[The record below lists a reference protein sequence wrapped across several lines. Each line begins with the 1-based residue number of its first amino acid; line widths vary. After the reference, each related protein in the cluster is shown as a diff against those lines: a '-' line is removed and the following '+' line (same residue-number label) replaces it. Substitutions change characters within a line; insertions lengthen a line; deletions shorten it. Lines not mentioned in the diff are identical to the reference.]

1 MAVTPVSSPPP
12 SPLPLVELGLWR
24 WAFDCLFIL
33 ATLSLLFSFW
43 FVLMTFFL
51 FCQFELGLRQWTP
64 IVCMFLLSS
73 LIYLLQVRLVMIGN
87 HCLFVLTTL
96 YLLLGW
102 VGLVTAGEHS
112 VVVHC
117 YDPLSSMFCE
127 NVQPY
132 VLPVQAVLWFAMY
145 MCPILVLSIHPTY
158 CECLH

>member
-1 MAVTPVSSPPP
+1 MSIRLFVYSCNPFSSLFFFVC
-12 SPLPLVELGLWR
+12 S
-24 WAFDCLFIL
+24 FD
-33 ATLSLLFSFW
+33 
-43 FVLMTFFL
+43 FFL

-127 NVQPY
+127 NVQPD
-132 VLPVQAVLWFAMY
+132 VLPVQTVLWFAMY
-145 MCPILVLSIHPTY
+145 MCPILVLSIHPTTVIFRF
-158 CECLH
+158 CIKFHFSSRTA